1 VGQQHHKLSQKL
13 RGHYAYYGVTG
24 NIRALQRF
32 CWQVAIAWR
41 KWLARRSHA
50 AQRACTW
57 KWMKELLQRMPLPQ
71 PRIVHRYGQQLE
83 LPQAVAPGHP

>member
-1 VGQQHHKLSQKL
+1 VGQQHHELSQKL

-32 CWQVAIAWR
+32 YWQVAIAWR
-41 KWLARRSHA
+41 TWLARRSHA

-71 PRIVHRYGQQLE
+71 PRIVHRYGLQLK